1 LYATPDDVELGV
13 AGTLEYHVPDA
24 LFGPTLLCVV
34 GKQFLN
40 TRRGDRFFFERENSG
55 GFSRGKFIVFIETT
69 AF

>member
-1 LYATPDDVELGV
+1 
-13 AGTLEYHVPDA
+13 
-24 LFGPTLLCVV
+24 V